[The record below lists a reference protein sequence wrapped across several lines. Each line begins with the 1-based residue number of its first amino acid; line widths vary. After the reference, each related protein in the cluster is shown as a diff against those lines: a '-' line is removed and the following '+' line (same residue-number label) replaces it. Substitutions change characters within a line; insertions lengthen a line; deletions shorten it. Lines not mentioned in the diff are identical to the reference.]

1 MHLELNVGV
10 DSYESWTA
18 LRSRVDALPA
28 DRQAAFALAYAEGA
42 VGPDVDL
49 LGALESG
56 WNALASGGDVAQ
68 ILTRLERGQ
77 ELDVDPVAVTH
88 YALSSV
94 RGEAGAAWWAAS
106 RAMDQAF
113 DGVEYPKDVVAF
125 LPVEADAQSR
135 EVQAEIARQIRLLQA
150 AESAPDLAAAIS
162 RLRP

>member
-28 DRQAAFALAYAEGA
+28 DRQAAFALACAEGA
-42 VGPDVDL
+42 VGPDVEL

-56 WNALASGGDVAQ
+56 WNALASGGDGAQ
-68 ILTRLERGQ
+68 ILTRLERQ

-125 LPVEADAQSR
+125 LAVEADAQSR
-135 EVQAEIARQIRLLQA
+135 EVPAEIARQIRLLQA

>member
-1 MHLELNVGV
+1 VHLELNVGV

-18 LRSRVDALPA
+18 SRSRVDALPA
-28 DRQAAFALAYAEGA
+28 DRQAAFALACAESA
-42 VGPDVDL
+42 VGPDVEL

-68 ILTRLERGQ
+68 ILTRLERQ
-77 ELDVDPVAVTH
+77 ELDVDPVAATH

-113 DGVEYPKDVVAF
+113 DGVAYPKDGVAF
-125 LPVEADAQSR
+125 LAVEADAQSR

>member
-1 MHLELNVGV
+1 VPLTSDDIRGV
-10 DSYESWTA
+10 CAVIAEEREAASPA
-18 LRSRVDALPA
+18 GAPA
-28 DRQAAFALAYAEGA
+28 DNLAQAA
-42 VGPDVDL
+42 D
-49 LGALESG
+49 
-56 WNALASGGDVAQ
+56 
-68 ILTRLERGQ
+68 
-77 ELDVDPVAVTH
+77 DPARAAAIAREFV
-88 YALSSV
+88 
-94 RGEAGAAWWAAS
+94 EAGAAWWAAS

>member
-1 MHLELNVGV
+1 LVTVVPCLLG
-10 DSYESWTA
+10 SS
-18 LRSRVDALPA
+18 LVDAQHLPHGR
-28 DRQAAFALAYAEGA
+28 RQA
-42 VGPDVDL
+42 
-49 LGALESG
+49 
-56 WNALASGGDVAQ
+56 GDRH
-68 ILTRLERGQ
+68 LKFHETRDNL
-77 ELDVDPVAVTH
+77 DPVAVTH

-135 EVQAEIARQIRLLQA
+135 EVPAEIARQIRLLQA